1 MSNKITAAMTANWP
15 EVVELAIFFD
25 SFTPLTH
32 NKTNLALDR
41 N

>member
-1 MSNKITAAMTANWP
+1 MSNKITAAMTPNGP
-15 EVVELAIFFD
+15 EVIEFAIFFD

-32 NKTNLALDR
+32 NKANHALDR